1 MNKNT
6 FIIFLI
12 FLLVSNCILAQK
24 IEIGFKTFLDYSV
37 RETSGLLFINNTFWT
52 HNDSGDKPFLYQI
65 DTANGQILNTKE
77 ILNAKN
83 IDWEDICKSDSHI
96 YIGDIGNNNGT
107 RSIFQIYFFEKE
119 KLFDSDKKI
128 AARKIEFY
136 FDSTFYVPFTS
147 PQKRKTNFDCESLI
161 YFNENLYIF
170 TKNWGNKKTYLF
182 SIPAKEG
189 LHKAEFIDSLDVDAL
204 ICGADIS
211 EDKSTIALIGYKFGV
226 PANSVLVLLS
236 YFYSES
242 FFSGKIE
249 YFSLKKLKA
258 HQTEGICFVTR
269 DIVLISNEEFYGNK
283 TSLNEINI
291 SRTLT
296 RNLETEN
303 SYLKRHGL
311 LFIRIKNPKR
321 YNLNIYNAKNE
332 ELKFIRKNTDSGIGI
347 YSSEIIFPSKIKII
361 LSKKRYM
368 FIGNF
373 NN

>member
-6 FIIFLI
+6 FLIFFI
-12 FLLVSNCILAQK
+12 FLLVSNCIFAQK

-37 RETSGLLFINNTFWT
+37 SETSGLLFINNTFWT

-65 DTANGQILNTKE
+65 DTANGKILTTKE
-77 ILNAKN
+77 IVNAKN
-83 IDWEDICKSDSHI
+83 VDWEDICKSDSHI

-107 RSIFQIYFFEKE
+107 RNIFQIYFFETE
-119 KLFDSDKKI
+119 KLLGNDNRI
-128 AARKIEFY
+128 MAQKIEFY
-136 FDSTFYVPFTS
+136 YDSTFYVPFTS
-147 PQKRKTNFDCESLI
+147 SQKRKTNFDCESLI
-161 YFNENLYIF
+161 YFNDSLYLF

-236 YFYSES
+236 DFNSDN

-269 DIVLISNEEFYGNK
+269 DILLISNEEFYGNK
-283 TSLNEINI
+283 PSLREINI
-291 SRTLT
+291 SMTLT
-296 RNLETEN
+296 RNLETSN
-303 SYLKRHGL
+303 SYLKRPGF

-321 YNLNIYNAKNE
+321 YNLNMYNAKNE
-332 ELKFIRKNTDSGIGI
+332 KL
-347 YSSEIIFPSKIKII
+347 
-361 LSKKRYM
+361 
-368 FIGNF
+368 
-373 NN
+373 

>member
-1 MNKNT
+1 MNKN
-6 FIIFLI
+6 IFLIFFI
-12 FLLVSNCILAQK
+12 FLLVSNCIFAQK
-24 IEIGFKTFLDYSV
+24 IEIGFKTFIDYSV
-37 RETSGLLFINNTFWT
+37 RETSGLLYSDGSFWT
-52 HNDSGDKPFLYQI
+52 HNDSGNKALLYKI
-65 DTANGQILNTKE
+65 DTANGKILTTKE
-77 ILNAKN
+77 IVNAKN

-107 RSIFQIYFFEKE
+107 RNIFQIYFFEIE
-119 KLFDSDKKI
+119 KLFGNDNIIMAK
-128 AARKIEFY
+128 KIEFY
-136 FDSTFYVPFTS
+136 YDSTFYVPFTS
-147 PQKRKTNFDCESLI
+147 SQKRKTNFDCESLI
-161 YFNENLYIF
+161 YYNENFYIF

-211 EDKSTIALIGYKFGV
+211 EDKNTIALIGYKFGV

-236 YFYSES
+236 DFNSEN

-258 HQTEGICFVTR
+258 HQTEGICFVSR
-269 DIVLISNEEFYGNK
+269 DILLISNEEFYGNNP
-283 TSLNEINI
+283 SLHEINI

-296 RNLETEN
+296 RNLETAN
-303 SYLKRHGL
+303 SYLKRPFF
-311 LFIRIKNPKR
+311 LFIEIKNPKK
-321 YNLNIYNAKNE
+321 YKLNLYNAKNE
-332 ELKFIRKNTDSGIGI
+332 ELKFTRKNTGSGIGI
-347 YSSEIIFPSKIKII
+347 YSSEIIFPDKVKII
-361 LSKKRYM
+361 LSKKSYM